1 MDARGNL
8 EATKYSDNDDNSKKQ
23 KQQLQQLQIES
34 NFSFV

>member
-8 EATKYSDNDDNSKKQ
+8 EATKYSDNDDNSKNQ